1 MAAVRSRAAV
11 LIGLLLSSGHA
22 AASQQPEPVIAWQ
35 EELRGSRE
43 HPLRWPVAVAAASE
57 NEIAVA
63 DAFGSRLLV
72 FTGSDPA
79 GWSVSTA
86 IELPGTPHHL
96 AYDGE
101 RYLVSLRQGGG
112 VVAVERSSFQLRRL
126 RLPEGTVAGALA
138 AHPAGGFFV
147 WDSARQR
154 VLSVNA
160 AGELQLEID
169 VEGYVTT
176 LEGAADGGF
185 YVAVTA
191 PPEIRRYTPSGEL
204 RETWP
209 VPGVPPVPAW
219 PSGLSVQPGGD
230 LVVVDRHNGR
240 LLVLDGNGRMI
251 GVGSRRGWEAGLL
264 LRPRAAARFPDGRI
278 AVADQGNGRVQIFR
292 RSDKDSTQ

>member
-1 MAAVRSRAAV
+1 MMAAVRSKAAV

-72 FTGSDPA
+72 FAGSDPA

-86 IELPGTPHHL
+86 IE
-96 AYDGE
+96 
-101 RYLVSLRQGGG
+101 QGGG

-154 VLSVNA
+154 VLLVNA

-278 AVADQGNGRVQIFR
+278 AVADQGNSRVQIFR